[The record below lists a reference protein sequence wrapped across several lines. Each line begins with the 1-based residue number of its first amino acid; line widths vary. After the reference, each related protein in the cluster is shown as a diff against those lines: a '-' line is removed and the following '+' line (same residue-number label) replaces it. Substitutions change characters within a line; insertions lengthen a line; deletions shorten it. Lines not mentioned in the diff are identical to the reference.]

1 MSPKDTQEDFFH
13 HKLSETAVPDWREGW
28 QRLEPRLPHADDSL
42 RRSQR
47 RRRIVLWAAA
57 AVGLLL
63 MGGLWALG
71 PSRKPTPSHLGRIS
85 STRPVPA
92 DQDTAITAF
101 IQKFP
106 TSPIALTQETL
117 SPAETQSPVSVNTDT
132 GAEVSSRA
140 LPLLSGLAYRVEK
153 PSPVIPPSRL
163 RDDPLLSGVLSPPMP
178 VVASDEPPLPP
189 STSTPHPWH
198 FALRLNANGASS
210 FGAGPANANPL
221 FKGTPVDIYPSAYVA
236 KSLSGKV
243 SLQLGLAVASP
254 VDVRKEGLNR
264 SVPNP
269 MRAMATGVSASQDSI
284 NFSRLYYADIPLTL
298 QYHLS
303 DRFTIGSGLQIS
315 VLEKAIGRKQQLDYN
330 ADGLLQQAVPEQP
343 QFENIAHDQ
352 AASGMIN
359 PVDLRM
365 VWGLHYRLGEHWNL
379 SVQYQYGFTDISGN
393 RAFLHHHVNRNQVFQ
408 TSIGFRLK

>member
-28 QRLEPRLPHADDSL
+28 QRLEPRLPHADHSL

-63 MGGLWALG
+63 MGGFWALG
-71 PSRKPTPSHLGRIS
+71 PGRKLTPSHIGIS
-85 STRPVPA
+85 TARPEPA
-92 DQDTAITAF
+92 DLDTGSLPS
-101 IQKFP
+101 IQERS
-106 TSPIALTQETL
+106 TSAMALTQGILLPAEIQ
-117 SPAETQSPVSVNTDT
+117 SPASVKTDT
-132 GAEVSSRA
+132 GTESSFPV
-140 LPLLSGLAYRVEK
+140 LSPLSGLAYRVER
-153 PSPVIPPSRL
+153 PSPAALPSRL
-163 RDDPLLSGVLSPPMP
+163 QADPLLSGRYS
-178 VVASDEPPLPP
+178 PPLPVVVSDPP
-189 STSTPHPWH
+189 SPPPSPSASHAWH

-210 FGAGPANANPL
+210 FGAGPANTNPL

-330 ADGLLQQAVPEQP
+330 ADGLLQQVVPEQP

-359 PVDLRM
+359 PVDVRM

-379 SVQYQYGFTDISGN
+379 SVQYQYGFTDISKN
-393 RAFLHHHVNRNQVFQ
+393 RAFLHHHVNRNQVLQ